1 MHIHTAYACNV
12 RPQCCVYSQETGRH
26 ASTLTLKWR
35 HRGSGW
41 GRSSS
46 SCPMP
51 TPLLNP
57 QLDNPSQVSLL
68 GTTLTNLLKK
78 NISEPFQLTL
88 LNVGVTNFVGAKGV
102 SAGGWFISATRSL
115 FFTLKSC
122 ASSPI
127 VCPSFPFHLLLLLL
141 HFPGSHLPRYFCARS
156 HGTPALF
163 GSPLLHPFFFPP
175 AYCPTTLI
183 PYILLS
189 ALPER
194 HCWLGPATC
203 TIIHAF
209 ASPCRLT
216 CLLLALVMPLAIT
229 IHQVK

>member
-127 VCPSFPFHLLLLLL
+127 VCPSFALPLFTLL
-141 HFPGSHLPRYFCARS
+141 PSI
-156 HGTPALF
+156 
-163 GSPLLHPFFFPP
+163 FFFFSS
-175 AYCPTTLI
+175 T
-183 PYILLS
+183 
-189 ALPER
+189 
-194 HCWLGPATC
+194 
-203 TIIHAF
+203 F
-209 ASPCRLT
+209 
-216 CLLLALVMPLAIT
+216 LAHISLAIFVLVHMAHPRCLAHPCSIPSSSLRRT
-229 IHQVK
+229 APPR